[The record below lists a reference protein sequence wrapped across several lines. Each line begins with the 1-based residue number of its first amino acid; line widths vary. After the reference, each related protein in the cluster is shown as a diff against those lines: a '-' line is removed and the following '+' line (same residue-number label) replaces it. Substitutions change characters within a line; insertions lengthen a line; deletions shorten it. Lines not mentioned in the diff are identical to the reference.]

1 MIVAWLAASPAAA
14 QAPPPPAPTP
24 AASPLPP
31 KLTGNVSFGL
41 GLTSGNT
48 DTTNFNGGYELKYA
62 PSARNVVK
70 SSGLFLY
77 GETDGVRSNEQY
89 GLNVRDEF
97 TPDTRVFV
105 YGEFRYLHD
114 RFKGIDYLVSP
125 TAGVGYKVVDRR
137 RATLFVSTGVGGVW
151 EGDYGSNFRRSGAV
165 TIDQKLTVRLSR
177 TASVG
182 QSLYSLWN
190 ITDIHD
196 GLYVFRANI
205 TAALAGRLQFKVEL
219 ADTYKTKVP
228 AAARQSN
235 NLAVI
240 VSVVYRF
247 YGGATSWTV
256 PRSGGRVPQSPGRV
270 ADGERDGR
278 SAPPVTGVPCGPGG
292 ATAGAVRERDP

>member
-1 MIVAWLAASPAAA
+1 MRATTFALIGFGAWLTAGPALA
-14 QAPPPPAPTP
+14 QGPPPTPPAVPPPP
-24 AASPLPP
+24 P
-31 KLTGNVSFGL
+31 KLAGNVSFGL

-48 DTTNFNGGYELKYA
+48 NTTNFNGGYEIRYA
-62 PSARNVVK
+62 PSVRNVVK

-97 TPDTRVFV
+97 TPDTRFFL

-114 RFKGIDYLVSP
+114 RFKGIDYLAAP
-125 TAGVGYKVVDRR
+125 TAGVGYKVLDQR
-137 RATLFVSTGVGGVW
+137 RATLFVSSGVGGAW
-151 EGDYGSNFRRSGAV
+151 ERDYGSNFRRSGAV
-165 TIDQKLTVRLSR
+165 TVDQKLTIRLTR

-182 QSLYSLWN
+182 QSCYALWN

-205 TAALAGRLQFKVEL
+205 TAALVGRLQFKVEA

-228 AAARQSN
+228 ATTRQSN
-235 NLAVI
+235 DVTVI

-247 YGGATSWTV
+247 
-256 PRSGGRVPQSPGRV
+256 
-270 ADGERDGR
+270 
-278 SAPPVTGVPCGPGG
+278 
-292 ATAGAVRERDP
+292 

>member
-1 MIVAWLAASPAAA
+1 MASRPGAHAAAREKAVREATLAWLVIVAWLPASPALA
-14 QAPPPPAPTP
+14 QAPPPPAPAT
-24 AASPLPP
+24 ASSPLPP
-31 KLTGNVSFGL
+31 TLTGNVSFGL

-48 DTTNFNGGYELKYA
+48 NTTNFNGGYELKYA

-70 SSGLFLY
+70 SSGLFLF

-89 GLNVRDEF
+89 GVNVRDEF

-125 TAGVGYKVVDRR
+125 TTGVGYKVVDRR

-151 EGDYGSNFRRSGAV
+151 ERDYGTTFRRSGAV
-165 TIDQKLTVRLSR
+165 TVDQKLTVRLSR

-182 QSLYSLWN
+182 QSVFSLWN
-190 ITDIHD
+190 ITDFHD

-219 ADTYKTKVP
+219 ADTYKTKLP
-228 AAARQSN
+228 AAARQN
-235 NLAVI
+235 NDLAVI

-247 YGGATSWTV
+247 
-256 PRSGGRVPQSPGRV
+256 
-270 ADGERDGR
+270 
-278 SAPPVTGVPCGPGG
+278 
-292 ATAGAVRERDP
+292 